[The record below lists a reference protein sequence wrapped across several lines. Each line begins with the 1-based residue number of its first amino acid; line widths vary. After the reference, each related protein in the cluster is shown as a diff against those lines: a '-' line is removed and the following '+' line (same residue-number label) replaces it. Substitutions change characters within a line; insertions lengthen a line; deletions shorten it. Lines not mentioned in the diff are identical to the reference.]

1 MKIREIQIEDY
12 IQIKELHKKY
22 NLRILN
28 KDEWIKFWI
37 ENPCLSASD
46 NSFPL
51 GWVLEDNKKRI
62 VGSLG
67 NIPKEYYY
75 KNKKFVIAC
84 SHAWIAE
91 DKYRLEAFSLLNS
104 FFSQKNIDIFM
115 VTSANNISAKI
126 FTRYNAKKIPLQ
138 NYQNSMFVI
147 LDLEKL
153 IYSFLKYKRLPFEKM
168 FGKLVF
174 YLASIIFYKKLTFWK
189 KIHQSKKVILSEII
203 DSKFDEF
210 WNTYKLDFQDKFLQS
225 RTTSWVKWH
234 IQKKIENGKA
244 WIMSVI
250 ENNILLGY
258 AICLERNNDKIE
270 LKRITLIDLVSLKDN
285 EEVYFSLIKNC
296 IIEAKKRGYHMFEI
310 VGFKDLKRKIFSK
323 FQTFSRKLSIFP
335 FYYKTSNNI
344 SENFLEIQDTWD
356 SSLIDG
362 DSFL

>member
-1 MKIREIQIEDY
+1 MKIREIQTEDY
-12 IQIKELHKKY
+12 PQIRELHIKY
-22 NLRILN
+22 NLKILD
-28 KDEWIKFWI
+28 KVEWINFWSR
-37 ENPCLSASD
+37 NPCIQDSKDSL
-46 NSFPL
+46 PL
-51 GWVLEDNKKRI
+51 GWILEENKRI
-62 VGSLG
+62 VGYLG

-168 FGKLVF
+168 IGKLVF

-189 KIHQSKKVILSEII
+189 KINKSKKVELSKII
-203 DSKFDEF
+203 DGEFDEF
-210 WNTYKLDFQDKFLQS
+210 WHSYKLNFQDKFLQS
-225 RTTSWVKWH
+225 RTSNWIKWH
-234 IQKKIENGKA
+234 MQNKIENGKA
-244 WIMSVI
+244 WIMSVR
-250 ENNILLGY
+250 ENNKILGY
-258 AICLERNNDKIE
+258 AICSERNNDKIK
-270 LKRITLIDLVSLKDN
+270 LRRIALIDLVSLEDN
-285 EEVYFSLIKNC
+285 QEVYISLIKDC
-296 IIEAKKRGYHMFEI
+296 ISEAKERGYHIFEI
-310 VGFKDLKRKIFSK
+310 IGFKNLKRKIFSNFK
-323 FQTFSRKLSIFP
+323 TFNRKLPGFP
-335 FYYKTSNNI
+335 FYYKSRNYI
-344 SENFLEIQDTWD
+344 HDNFLKLGETWD
-356 SSLIDG
+356 PSLIDG